1 MKSKIIS
8 LSVVALCCSS
18 CLMYKEV
25 SPERTDEL
33 KASAK
38 SMQNVKISDK
48 WITDRNS
55 STDFSF
61 DWIND
66 LKDPQLDA
74 LITEAHQYN
83 ADMIIAQEQLTQAE
97 LAMQIAASNLYPS
110 VNAVANTTN
119 NLIKG
124 SHIHNLA
131 LKANWELDIWGKN
144 KSGQM
149 ANQAQYFSLKY
160 QNEKLKQSIT
170 AMVCKAYFLSVAGHI
185 QQEKVA
191 HFLTLTQDLEKLY
204 TLRAKVGTANA
215 IDVSNIRS
223 EIIALEGQLERIQN
237 ANREAKR
244 TLELLTSKYPQGT
257 QPTAKQFTELKTAL
271 PESFPFSL
279 LENRPDVLA
288 NQYLIESA
296 FYQVQEAKISRL
308 PSINIGLSTG
318 AAFTNIDALNQL
330 YSNPLVNLGG
340 GVVAPIFNYGA
351 LKRNVEIRNSQ
362 ECQAVEMYAKTML
375 NALAE
380 VESAMSNTV
389 SIEKQID
396 FGQRAV
402 AELEKN
408 ITLTK
413 KQIQVGTADSF
424 ILLQKQ
430 RDLLR
435 KEMSLIDLELQNR
448 IERINLYMALGGGQ
462 AW

>member
-1 MKSKIIS
+1 
-8 LSVVALCCSS
+8 
-18 CLMYKEV
+18 
-25 SPERTDEL
+25 
-33 KASAK
+33 
-38 SMQNVKISDK
+38 
-48 WITDRNS
+48 
-55 STDFSF
+55 
-61 DWIND
+61 
-66 LKDPQLDA
+66 
-74 LITEAHQYN
+74 
-83 ADMIIAQEQLTQAE
+83 
-97 LAMQIAASNLYPS
+97 
-110 VNAVANTTN
+110 
-119 NLIKG
+119 
-124 SHIHNLA
+124 
-131 LKANWELDIWGKN
+131 
-144 KSGQM
+144 M

-257 QPTAKQFTELKTAL
+257 QPTAEQFTQLKTAL

-296 FYQVQEAKISRL
+296 FYQVQEAKLSRL
-308 PSINIGLSTG
+308 PSINIGLSEG
-318 AAFTNIDALNQL
+318 AAFTNIDALNTL
-330 YSNPLVNLGG
+330 YSNPLG

-362 ECQAVEMYAKTML
+362 ERQAVEMYAKTML

-380 VESAMSNTV
+380 VESAMSNSV

-413 KQIQVGTADSF
+413 KQIEVGTADSF

-435 KEMSLIDLELQNR
+435 KEMSLVDLELQNR
-448 IERINLYMALGGGQ
+448 IECINLYMALGGGQ